1 MPHGSPPLCFVK
13 REQSTQTDK
22 NANATF
28 DNNMVPI
35 QQIQEGQGV

>member
-1 MPHGSPPLCFVK
+1 MPHGSRPLCFVK
-13 REQSTQTDK
+13 REQSSQTDK